1 VSPGRPARL
10 ALVLLVRPVAHH
22 PSAIEMTL
30 AGLRSRVGSAR
41 ILAVLEPRSNTMRL
55 GVWHDALAPSLAAAD
70 RVYCYGSNV
79 GWDVGA
85 ALSALGDKAVV
96 IDDLDVLIEAVARD
110 ARSGD
115 SVLAMSNGGFGGM
128 HAKLLARLAANNRVA
143 GELSAEG
150 MSNLP

>member
-1 VSPGRPARL
+1 
-10 ALVLLVRPVAHH
+10 
-22 PSAIEMTL
+22 
-30 AGLRSRVGSAR
+30 
-41 ILAVLEPRSNTMRL
+41 
-55 GVWHDALAPSLAAAD
+55 
-70 RVYCYGSNV
+70 VYCYGSNV

-85 ALSALGDKAVV
+85 ALSALGGKAVV
-96 IDDLDVLIEAVARD
+96 IDDLDVLIEAVARE